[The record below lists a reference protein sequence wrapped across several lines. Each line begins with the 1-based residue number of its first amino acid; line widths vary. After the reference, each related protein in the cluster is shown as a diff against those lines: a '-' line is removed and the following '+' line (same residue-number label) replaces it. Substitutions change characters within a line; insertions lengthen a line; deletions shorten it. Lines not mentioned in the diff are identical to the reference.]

1 MNSPL
6 DKDDIHLRLLRMV
19 EADPHITQR
28 EMKRRLGISLGMV
41 NFFLAEL
48 SKQGLVRMDRFRKA
62 SNKAAYMYHL
72 TPAGMEAIG
81 RLAFRFLKR
90 KVAEYEEIRNQ
101 IQAMNDMLQEMDTG
115 GMDDPDL
122 LQQVGRIIG

>member
-1 MNSPL
+1 MNDRI
-6 DKDDIHLRLLRMV
+6 DKDDIHLRLLRLL
-19 EADPHITQR
+19 EADPYITQR
-28 EMKRRLGISLGMV
+28 EMKQRLGISLGMV

-48 SKQGLVRMDRFRKA
+48 SKQGLVRMDRFKKA

-72 TPAGMEAIG
+72 TRQAWRPSAAWLSCSE
-81 RLAFRFLKR
+81 R

-101 IQAMNDMLQEMDTG
+101 IQTMNDLLQERDTD

-122 LQQVGRIIG
+122 LQQVGLIIG